1 MYHMKRNLTAI
12 ALLFAAAG
20 FTACEDTID
29 LDVPNGKTF
38 TVVDGWITNV
48 PGKQQIRLT
57 TTVPY
62 TSQGSAPAVTD
73 AKITVTDITANKT
86 YNFTYADGVYSYDPG
101 AGQTIGEVGHVYKMR
116 LELKEGVFE
125 AMDTLKRVPVIDSI
139 AADFKTKEEAISGK
153 EGFFAR
159 FYAKDLAG
167 ATDWYWVRSYRNSLQ
182 SRVEDIFTIDGSYA
196 EDVADGLNFIQPI
209 AEGITDYDKPFQ
221 EGEKVIVR
229 IASVTKRSHAFLDQ
243 VQQQIDNGGL
253 FAKILENVPTNVL
266 NTDKDAKG
274 RVLGW
279 FGTSAVSFKEKTMQK

>member
-1 MYHMKRNLTAI
+1 MKRNLTAI
-12 ALLFAAAG
+12 ALLFAAG

-38 TVVDGWITNV
+38 TVVDGWITDV

-57 TTVPY
+57 QTVPY
-62 TSQGSAPAVTD
+62 TSQGSAPAVSD
-73 AKITVTDITANKT
+73 AKVTVTDITAGKT
-86 YNFTYADGVYSYDPG
+86 YNFTFAGGVYSHDPG
-101 AGQTIGEVGHVYKMR
+101 AGQSIGVVGHVYKLR

-125 AMDTLKRVPVIDSI
+125 AQDTLKRVPVIDSI

-159 FYAKDLAG
+159 FYAKDIVG
-167 ATDWYWVRSYRNSLQ
+167 ATDWYWVRSYRNSTQ
-182 SRVEDIFTIDGSYA
+182 NRVEDIFTIDGSFA
-196 EDVADGLNFIQPI
+196 EDVADGKDFIQPI
-209 AEGITDYDKPFQ
+209 SEGITDYDKPFQ

-229 IASVTKRSHAFLDQ
+229 VASVTKRSHTFLDM

-266 NTDKDAKG
+266 NTDKNSQG